1 MPRPGTPREL
11 LTPASLHVL
20 LSLAEGERH
29 GYGIKLDVEERTSG
43 ALSLGPGTLYEAIH
57 RMEKA
62 GWIEE
67 SRKRHGGGRGDERRR
82 YYRLTR
88 EGRERLRNELERL
101 RDIVT
106 YAQSKEMLRDPGA
119 SG

>member
-1 MPRPGTPREL
+1 MTRRHGTPREL
-11 LTPASLHVL
+11 LTPAALHVL

-57 RMEKA
+57 RMVSA
-62 GWIEE
+62 GWIEP
-67 SRKRHGGGRGDERRR
+67 SRRRRPEAKGDERRK

-88 EGRERLRNELERL
+88 EGRARLRDELERL
-101 RDIVT
+101 RDIVD
-106 YAQSKEMLRDPGA
+106 YAQSKELLRDA
-119 SG
+119 